1 MDELLIHDDLVLCMS
16 DAARLLGLSPVKER
30 KIKIAAGCR
39 CENCQE
45 LVPVFLLEIHAG
57 QDDCARCM
65 CLADSVVVLCPACH
79 RSLHM
84 HEPEWRWR
92 LLLTGERHPDVSD
105 QISSIIGYRP
115 EPYQAPASPPP
126 AELFEEAIRGG
137 GMDLFQNGA

>member
-1 MDELLIHDDLVLCMS
+1 MS

-30 KIKIAAGCR
+30 KIKIAVGCR

-45 LVPVFLLEIHAG
+45 LQPIYILEIHAG
-57 QDDCARCM
+57 PDGCARHT
-65 CLADSVVVLCPACH
+65 CLADSVVVLCPECH

-92 LLLTGERHPDVSD
+92 LLLTGQRKSDVSD
-105 QISSIIGYRP
+105 AISSIIAYRP
-115 EPYQAPASPPP
+115 TPYQAPASPPL

-137 GMDLFQNGA
+137 GLDLFQNGA